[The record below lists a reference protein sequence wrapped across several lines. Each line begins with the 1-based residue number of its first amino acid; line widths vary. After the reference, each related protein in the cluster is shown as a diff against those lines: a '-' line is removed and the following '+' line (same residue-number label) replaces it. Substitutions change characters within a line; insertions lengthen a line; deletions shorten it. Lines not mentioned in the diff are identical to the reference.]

1 MVRHVLSDF
10 DLTRD
15 EVWEILRLSK
25 EMKDNPRRYVRALE
39 AKTLIMLFQLPSLRT
54 RVSFETAMTQLGG
67 HAIYYQ
73 IGEGFTRGETL
84 KDGVKTLSRY
94 GDAMMVRV
102 LSQEVLEEIARHSSI
117 PVINGMTMRFHPCQN
132 LGDLLTIW
140 EEKGRLEGLKV
151 SYVGDGGCNTAHST
165 LIGCSSM
172 GMDVTVVC
180 PEDPRYMPDPKIFD
194 EARRRALGRIE
205 VVHDPIEGVR
215 DADVV
220 YTDVWVSA
228 GMEAE
233 ARERL
238 RVFPPYQ
245 VNRELLSHAKPD
257 CIVMHCLPAHRGQE
271 ITDDVID
278 GPNSVVF
285 DQAENRLHAQKG
297 LLLWLLGG
305 I

>member
-1 MVRHVLSDF
+1 LVRHVLSDF

-25 EMKDNPRRYVRALE
+25 EMKDNPHKYVRALE

-140 EEKGRLEGLKV
+140 EKKGRLEGLKV
-151 SYVGDGGCNTAHST
+151 AYVGDGGCNTAHST
-165 LIGCSSM
+165 LIGCSSI

-180 PEDPRYMPDPKIFD
+180 PEDPKYMPDPKIVD

-220 YTDVWVSA
+220 YTDVWISA

>member
-25 EMKDNPRRYVRALE
+25 EVKDNPRRYVRALE

-165 LIGCSSM
+165 LIGCSSI

-180 PEDPRYMPDPKIFD
+180 PEDPRYMPDPKIVD